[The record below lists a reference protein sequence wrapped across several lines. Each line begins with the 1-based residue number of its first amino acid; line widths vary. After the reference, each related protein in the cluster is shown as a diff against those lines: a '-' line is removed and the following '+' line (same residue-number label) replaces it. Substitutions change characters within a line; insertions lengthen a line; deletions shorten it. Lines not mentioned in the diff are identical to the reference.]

1 MYMQI
6 HVWGTYQSSVVI
18 VCVHEHYMYM
28 LYRVTLT
35 VLQSIYCIA
44 PNDRMKE
51 VLRKTIS
58 EAKAA
63 VSKVHVHTPDHRT
76 VDMWYLNVTIN
87 CEYLIQR
94 F

>member
-1 MYMQI
+1 
-6 HVWGTYQSSVVI
+6 
-18 VCVHEHYMYM
+18 M

-35 VLQSIYCIA
+35 VLQSIYYIA

-63 VSKVHVHTPDHRT
+63 VSKVHTPDHHT
-76 VDMWYLNVTIN
+76 VDMCYLNFAST
-87 CEYLIQR
+87 
-94 F
+94 